1 MQRIL
6 SFMRKA
12 IEDYGMID
20 DGDTVAVGVSGG
32 KDSMLLLAALA
43 EFRRFSPKRF
53 TLVAINIDM
62 GFEDSNPEE
71 YQKIVDF
78 AEKIDVPFIREKT
91 EIGAVLFDIRKEK
104 NPCSL
109 CAKMRRGALCGKCAE
124 LGATKLALAHHA
136 DDLLET
142 VLLSF
147 TYESRLAAFSPKS
160 LMAKTGITVIRPF
173 LYIEEKDVTETV
185 KRLSIPTAKN
195 PCPAN
200 HYTRREYMKN
210 LVKTLDKDMK
220 GAKRNM
226 LSAILHPER
235 NNLDAYKKS

>member
-12 IEDYGMID
+12 IEDYDLID
-20 DGDTVAVGVSGG
+20 DGDAVAVGVSGG
-32 KDSMLLLAALA
+32 KDSMLLLAALSA
-43 EFRRFSPKRF
+43 YRRFSPKKF
-53 TLVAINIDM
+53 ELAAINVDM
-62 GFEDSNPEE
+62 GFKDSNPEE
-71 YQKIVDF
+71 YRKIEEF
-78 AEKIDVPFIREKT
+78 AVSENLTFYREKT
-91 EIGAVLFDIRKEK
+91 DIGAVLFDIRKEK

-109 CAKMRRGALCGKCAE
+109 CAKMRRGALCEKCAE
-124 LGATKLALAHHA
+124 LKIPKLALAHHA

-147 TYESRLAAFSPKS
+147 THESRLAAFAPKS
-160 LMAKTGITVIRPF
+160 LMEKTGITVIRPF
-173 LYIEEKDVTETV
+173 IYIEEKDIAETV
-185 KRLSIPTAKN
+185 KRLEIPTAKN

-210 LVKTLDKDMK
+210 LVKTLDRDMR

-226 LSAILHPER
+226 LAAVLHPER
-235 NNLDAYKKS
+235 NNLDSYRKK

>member
-12 IEDYGMID
+12 IEDYEMID

-32 KDSMLLLAALA
+32 KDSMLLLAALRS
-43 EFRRFSPKRF
+43 FSRFSPKKF
-53 TLVAINIDM
+53 TVVAINVDM
-62 GFEDSNPEE
+62 GFNDTRAEE
-71 YQKIVDF
+71 YDKISAFCEEIGVKF
-78 AEKIDVPFIREKT
+78 YREKT
-91 EIGAVLFDIRKEK
+91 DIAAVLFDVRKEK

-109 CAKMRRGALCGKCAE
+109 CAKMRRGALCSKCAE
-124 LGATKLALAHHA
+124 IGATKLALAHHA

-173 LYIEEKDVTETV
+173 IYIEEKDVAEAV
-185 KRLSIPTAKN
+185 KRLQIPTAKN

-210 LVKTLDKDMK
+210 LVKTLDKDTR

-235 NNLDAYKKS
+235 NNLDAYKK